1 MKRIAWW
8 KNTQSSMVE
17 EKMRRKLLV
26 LLAFMMLLLWNTK
39 AYATE
44 SSDIIVPVN
53 VMINTVVELDS
64 KNSRIDYLFKEK
76 GSWKETGFVGDQDG
90 QMVMIQADPGTN
102 LYIVAYPKDKN
113 KWSINEEW
121 FNSSDLVEQVETK
134 INFVTVKVPSTGGS
148 FDIVNKTDAYSENDI
163 YLKYAYDGFIS
174 SNIVLGDKQ
183 LTVEEIKAYT
193 GHMGNESD
201 AAVKDIDQTAL
212 QNSQLEPSGE
222 ISKRAQQLIDGV
234 DTSVP
239 STRMEILEDQIRILR
254 EEKGQLQ
261 QDYDSLRGSD
271 TPEAR
276 QNSLNQRVSEVQ
288 ERNQLLLNDNAALSL
303 AIMSKNRTIE
313 DLRDEIARLSAEL
326 EEALKNQK
334 TEEEEPDPVVEYVP
348 EVVVEEE
355 PVEEV
360 IIPEPTNQMLQPEQ
374 FDGVFGNKII
384 RNIAIGTI
392 VLAIIGG
399 FIFLIVTGRLMIGLR
414 KANNKAD
421 KLIDRIINR

>member
-1 MKRIAWW
+1 
-8 KNTQSSMVE
+8 
-17 EKMRRKLLV
+17 
-26 LLAFMMLLLWNTK
+26 
-39 AYATE
+39 
-44 SSDIIVPVN
+44 
-53 VMINTVVELDS
+53 
-64 KNSRIDYLFKEK
+64 
-76 GSWKETGFVGDQDG
+76 
-90 QMVMIQADPGTN
+90 
-102 LYIVAYPKDKN
+102 
-113 KWSINEEW
+113 
-121 FNSSDLVEQVETK
+121 
-134 INFVTVKVPSTGGS
+134 
-148 FDIVNKTDAYSENDI
+148 
-163 YLKYAYDGFIS
+163 
-174 SNIVLGDKQ
+174 
-183 LTVEEIKAYT
+183 
-193 GHMGNESD
+193 MGNESD

-276 QNSLNQRVSEVQ
+276 QNSLNQRVSEVL